1 MHGLTNSD
9 LVNEVKYRLNNL
21 EVDSLLSAGELEQ
34 LISDSNILVKFF
46 SISIIDFFIK
56 NNFSNRNMHIKDDI
70 IEINNKLI
78 FTCSSYF
85 NSFFEKILGANS
97 HNGIILICNSLLFGF
112 ILYYSIKYLFSHFN
126 YNQIEKPS
134 QFIFKIII
142 FGICINF
149 SYFFIKEILSFTSNI
164 TLAIR
169 GIGEDLFNKNICFS
183 ELILEINKSIGI
195 SFSSLDVFSLD
206 GIIKISLSSS
216 LLSLVFTYAFRYIMV
231 KIFIL
236 LTPVAFLSL
245 ILQNTSWF
253 FKSWIRNLFSLLFIQ
268 IIVSLVLLILFSMD
282 YSSGNLIIKFIY
294 IGAIYALI
302 KANSFSREFLG
313 GVSTT
318 ISQNVNNFFKK

>member
-1 MHGLTNSD
+1 MENAKNITQIIIETINTILQNLFSSID
-9 LVNEVKYRLNNL
+9 NNL
-21 EVDSLLSAGELEQ
+21 YE
-34 LISDSNILVKFF
+34 IL
-46 SISIIDFFIK
+46 
-56 NNFSNRNMHIKDDI
+56 DDI
-70 IEINNKLI
+70 IFINPDI
-78 FTCSSYF
+78 ISD
-85 NSFFEKILGANS
+85 SFFEKILGTNS

-169 GIGEDLFNKNICFS
+169 GIGEDLFNKHICFA

>member
-1 MHGLTNSD
+1 MGNAKNITQIIIETINTILQNLFSSID
-9 LVNEVKYRLNNL
+9 NNL
-21 EVDSLLSAGELEQ
+21 YE
-34 LISDSNILVKFF
+34 IL
-46 SISIIDFFIK
+46 
-56 NNFSNRNMHIKDDI
+56 DDI
-70 IEINNKLI
+70 IFINPDII
-78 FTCSSYF
+78 FD
-85 NSFFEKILGANS
+85 SFFEKILGTNS

-183 ELILEINKSIGI
+183 ELILEINNSIGI

-268 IIVSLVLLILFSMD
+268 IIVSIILLILFSMNF
-282 YSSGNLIIKFIY
+282 SSSNLFIKFTY
-294 IGAIYALI
+294 IGGIYALI
-302 KANSFSREFLG
+302 KANSFVRDLVG

-318 ISQNVNNFFKK
+318 ISQNVHNFSKIK

>member
-1 MHGLTNSD
+1 MENAKNITQIIIETINTILQNLFSSID
-9 LVNEVKYRLNNL
+9 NNL
-21 EVDSLLSAGELEQ
+21 YE
-34 LISDSNILVKFF
+34 IL
-46 SISIIDFFIK
+46 
-56 NNFSNRNMHIKDDI
+56 DDI
-70 IEINNKLI
+70 IFINQDI
-78 FTCSSYF
+78 ISD
-85 NSFFEKILGANS
+85 SFFEKILGANS

-302 KANSFSREFLG
+302 KVNSFSREFLG